1 VRTRLDAF
9 YSSRAQTELD
19 EVPEGFIFTRKS
31 VPIGVRQEQ
40 KRTVHYVANADMTV
54 QIRVDPT
61 GRGV

>member
-1 VRTRLDAF
+1 
-9 YSSRAQTELD
+9 
-19 EVPEGFIFTRKS
+19 VPEGFIFTRKS